1 MPRLVGKR
9 SNSDSTI
16 ALFLLLAIAAGT
28 FLEFAGYINLI
39 QGFGRDGRYNYQ
51 PSRVEEV
58 I

>member
-16 ALFLLLAIAAGT
+16 ALMFLLAIAAGA
-28 FLEFAGYINLI
+28 FLEYTGYVNLI
-39 QGFGRDGRYNYQ
+39 PGFGRDGRYNYQ
-51 PSRVEEV
+51 QSRIEET